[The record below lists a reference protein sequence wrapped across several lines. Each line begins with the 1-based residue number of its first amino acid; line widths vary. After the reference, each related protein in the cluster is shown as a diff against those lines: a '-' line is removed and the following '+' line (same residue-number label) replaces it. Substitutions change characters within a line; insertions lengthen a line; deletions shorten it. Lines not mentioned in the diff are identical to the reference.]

1 MADSTEHIKK
11 DLNIDRGH
19 LPFEKQKKIFNELVE
34 DLSGVNT
41 NQKEALKDQINFKSD
56 LDEIKKS
63 KSKSEDQISV
73 TQNVQNFAD
82 LRGKIIDSF

>member
-1 MADSTEHIKK
+1 MAESTEHIKK
-11 DLNIDRGH
+11 DLNIDRGN
-19 LPFEKQKKIFNELVE
+19 LPFEKRKKIFNELVE